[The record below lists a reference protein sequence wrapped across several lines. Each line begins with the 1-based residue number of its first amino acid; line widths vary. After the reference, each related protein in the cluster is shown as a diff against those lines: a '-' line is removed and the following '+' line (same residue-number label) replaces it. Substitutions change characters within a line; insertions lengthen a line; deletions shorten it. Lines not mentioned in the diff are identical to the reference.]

1 MGDITQRSVSLQ
13 RLSKGR
19 YRATNQHGDTL
30 VVGEGGDGTFT
41 PVELLLTAMAAC
53 SAIDVD
59 YIVGKRA
66 EPTSFRLRS
75 QASKVRDEGGNH
87 LTDIVV
93 TFDAQ
98 FESTDAG
105 KAAQDVFPRAVAQSN
120 DRLCTVT
127 RTVVL
132 GGEVKAEIARL
143 AAADPVPGLP
153 D

>member
-1 MGDITQRSVSLQ
+1 MSDSRPRWVSLQ

-19 YRATNQHGDTL
+19 YRATNRHGDTL

-66 EPTSFRLRS
+66 EPVSFRLR
-75 QASKVRDEGGNH
+75 AEGNKVRDDGGNH

-93 TFDAQ
+93 RFDAH
-98 FESTDAG
+98 FESTDGG
-105 KAAQDVFPRAVAQSN
+105 KAAQDVFPRAVAQSR

-127 RTVVL
+127 RTVIL
-132 GGEVKAEIARL
+132 G
-143 AAADPVPGLP
+143 ADVSSDIGPIT

>member
-1 MGDITQRSVSLQ
+1 MSDPNLRSVTLQ

-19 YRATNQHGDTL
+19 YRATNKHGDTL

-66 EPTSFRLRS
+66 EPTAFRLRS
-75 QASKVRDEGGNH
+75 EGVKVRDEGGNH
-87 LTDIVV
+87 LTDVV
-93 TFDAQ
+93 LTFDAE
-98 FESTDAG
+98 FESNDAG
-105 KAAQDVFPRAVAQSN
+105 KAALDVLPRAVAQSH

-127 RTVVL
+127 RTV
-132 GGEVKAEIARL
+132 EL
-143 AAADPVPGLP
+143 ATAVETVIGPLDS
-153 D
+153 

>member
-1 MGDITQRSVSLQ
+1 MSDPTLRSVSLQ

-19 YRATNQHGDTL
+19 YRATNKDGDTL
-30 VVGEGGDGTFT
+30 IVGEGGGDGTFT

-66 EPTSFRLRS
+66 EPVSFRLRS
-75 QASKVRDEGGNH
+75 EGTKVRDAGGNH
-87 LTDIVV
+87 LTDIMI
-93 TFDAQ
+93 TFDAR
-98 FESTDAG
+98 FESNDAG
-105 KAAQDVFPRAVAQSN
+105 KSAEDVFPRAVSQSN

-132 GGEVKAEIARL
+132 GAQVETRIATV
-143 AAADPVPGLP
+143 D
-153 D
+153 